1 MTIGWMDQLKRG
13 GLAGWTADL
22 RIAAGFFTRLPLRA
36 GRDAGPGA
44 LAGAARAFPL
54 VGAGLG
60 FSAGVVY
67 GAALWLGL
75 TPWLAAALAVA
86 AALALTG
93 ALHEDGLGDV
103 ADGFGGGATRDAKL
117 AIMRDSRIGTYG
129 VAALTLTLLVRVAAL
144 AALAEPVAVV
154 AALVAVGAVSR
165 AAMAAVMGNINPA
178 RHDGLGFD
186 AGRPKSGAVAL
197 ACGLAVVIA
206 MAALGFG
213 TGLAAAAAAAA
224 GAAGIA
230 MLARRQI
237 GGQTGDVLGAAQ
249 QVAEMAVLAAAAAAG

>member
-1 MTIGWMDQLKRG
+1 MNIGWMDQLKQG
-13 GLAGWTADL
+13 GIAGWAADL
-22 RIAAGFFTRLPLRA
+22 RIAAEFLTRLPLPA
-36 GRDAGPGA
+36 QGYAGA
-44 LAGAARAFPL
+44 LAGAVRAFPL
-54 VGAGLG
+54 VGAAIGA
-60 FSAGVVY
+60 SAGVVY
-67 GAALWLGL
+67 GAAVWLGL

-93 ALHEDGLGDV
+93 ALHEDGLGDL
-103 ADGFGGGATRDAKL
+103 ADGFGGGATREAKL

-144 AALAEPVAVV
+144 LAA
-154 AALVAVGAVSR
+154 GAVSR
-165 AAMAAVMGNINPA
+165 AAMAALMGKLDPA

-186 AGRPKSGAVAL
+186 AGRPDAGAVMI

-206 MAALGFG
+206 MAALGLS

-249 QVAEMAVLAAAAAAG
+249 QMAEITFLMACVALAEIPEITPDG